1 MWSKFTLE
9 KCLTKS
15 KALFHTQILAPLLA
29 ASLTASDIPSYGHT
43 VTLVWLLS
51 FSLSKPRCLDTAL
64 LSLESSINK
73 LQAIKHFEFLV
84 RFSFA
89 ILFLREKQKKKW
101 CFVCTKKTVEQL
113 QSFTLIKGI
122 IQCLKAGVP
131 LSSTN
136 FFHKFKILDFLNS
149 ESLLDVSCIRSYSW
163 TLVMV
168 WTTSHEHNA
177 RTFWGQK

>member
-89 ILFLREKQKKKW
+89 ILFLRVLSLRRQWSNCKA
-101 CFVCTKKTVEQL
+101 L
-113 QSFTLIKGI
+113 LL
-122 IQCLKAGVP
+122 LKESYSAWR
-131 LSSTN
+131 LEFLCATATN
-136 FFHKFKILDFLNS
+136 FFHKFKILDFFYS
-149 ESLLDVSCIRSYSW
+149 ESLLDVSCITSYSW

-168 WTTSHEHNA
+168 WKTSHKHNS